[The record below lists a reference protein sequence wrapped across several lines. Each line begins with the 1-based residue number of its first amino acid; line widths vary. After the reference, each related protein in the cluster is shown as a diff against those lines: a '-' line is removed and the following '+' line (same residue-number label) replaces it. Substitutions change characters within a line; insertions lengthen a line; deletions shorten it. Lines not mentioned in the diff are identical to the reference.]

1 MILRSAFAT
10 LLLASAAPA
19 FAQDIMEKPATLTA
33 TGMPDI
39 PADISRSAQRYFE
52 GRSASFAGWDPSD
65 GSMLISTRFAN
76 VSQLHRVARP
86 LGMRQQMTFEEEPVG
101 GSLSPTGE
109 TLVISKD
116 AGGSEFS
123 QLYRY
128 EEGELVLLTDGESR
142 NGSGPWTEDGK
153 WMAFSSTK
161 RNGRESD
168 IYVMDPNDPSTTR
181 MVFEAPTVGYF
192 PMDWSPDNKHLIV
205 LHYISVQDSDLYLVD
220 VETGEARPLG
230 DPAAK
235 ISYGGAQFAPDGTLW
250 ATSDEGSDFKRL
262 GTIDLESG
270 AFTPVEAFSEWDVSS
285 ADLTDDGSL
294 MAITTNEAGATAL
307 WLRDM
312 ATGQTRKVDT
322 LPPGLVFGTEFS
334 PSNELGFT
342 FTSNKGT
349 DAYSYNVETGALTR
363 WTMSETGGLDL
374 SNNVDPE
381 LVSIESFDG
390 ERVTG
395 FLYRPDPAK
404 FPGERPLIVDIHGGP
419 EGQTRPTYKGTDNYY
434 VNELGYAVFYPNVRG
449 STGFGK
455 RFVGLDNGP
464 FLRENSVKD
473 IGAFLDHFA
482 QDAGIDDAR
491 IGVTG
496 GSYGGY
502 MCYATAIHYPDKVNG
517 AVCNVAISSFVTFL
531 ENTQEYR
538 RDLRRPEYGDE
549 RDPEQRAKLIEISP
563 MTRIT
568 EISDPL
574 FVIQGANDPRV
585 PKSEAD
591 QLVEKVRASG
601 QPVWYLVGENEG
613 HGFSKK
619 DNRDYQIAAEI
630 LFWTE
635 RMGDTE

>member
-1 MILRSAFAT
+1 MMLRSAFAI
-10 LLLASAAPA
+10 LLLAGASPL
-19 FAQDIMEKPATLTA
+19 FAQDFMEKPATLTA
-33 TGMPDI
+33 TGMPAI
-39 PADISRSAQRYFE
+39 PATIYDGAQRYFE

-86 LGMRQQMTFEEEPVG
+86 LGMRQQMTFENEPVG

-128 EEGELVLLTDGESR
+128 DDGRLVLLTDGTSR
-142 NGSGPWTEDGK
+142 NGAGPWSKDGK
-153 WMAFSSTK
+153 WLAFSSTK

-168 IYVMDPNDPSTTR
+168 IYVMDPNDPSSAR
-181 MVFEAPTVGYF
+181 MVFETPTVGWGPVDF
-192 PMDWSPDNKHLIV
+192 APDGKSLAIM
-205 LHYISVQDSDLYLVD
+205 HYTSVQDSDLYLLD
-220 VETGEARPLG
+220 VATGTARPLG
-230 DPAAK
+230 DPAET
-235 ISYGGAQFAPDGTLW
+235 ISYGGALFAPDGTLW
-250 ATSDEGSDFKRL
+250 ATSDEGSDFQRL
-262 GTIDLESG
+262 GTIDLETG
-270 AFTPVEAFSEWDVSS
+270 AFTPIASFSDWDVEGI
-285 ADLTDDGSL
+285 DITDDGSL

-312 ATGQTRKVDT
+312 ATGATRKVDT
-322 LPPGLVFGTEFS
+322 LPPGLVFGMEFS
-334 PSNELGFT
+334 PSGELGFT

-349 DAYSYNVETGALTR
+349 DAYSYNPVTGALTR
-363 WTMSETGGLDL
+363 WTMSESGGLDL
-374 SNNVDPE
+374 SANVDPE

-390 ERVTG
+390 ETVTG

-404 FPGERPLIVDIHGGP
+404 FPGARPLIVDIHGGP
-419 EGQTRPTYKGTDNYY
+419 EGQSRPTYRGTSNYY
-434 VNELGYAVFYPNVRG
+434 VNELGYAKFYPNVRG

-482 QDAGIDDAR
+482 SDPAIDADR

-502 MCYATAIHYPDKVNG
+502 MCYATAIHYADKVNG

-549 RDPEQRAKLIEISP
+549 RDPAQRAKLVEISP

-568 EISDPL
+568 EIADPL

-591 QLVEKVRASG
+591 QLVEKVRAAG

-613 HGFSKK
+613 HGFAKK
-619 DNRDYQIAAEI
+619 DNRDYQVAAEI
-630 LFWTE
+630 LFWSE

>member
-1 MILRSAFAT
+1 MMLRSALAAF
-10 LLLASAAPA
+10 LLTSAAPV
-19 FAQDIMEKPATLTA
+19 FAQDTMPKPATLTA
-33 TGMPDI
+33 TGMPEI
-39 PADISRSAQRYFE
+39 PAEIYEGAKRYFE
-52 GRSASFAGWDPSD
+52 GRSAGFVGWDPSD

-86 LGMRQQMTFEEEPVG
+86 LGMRQQMTFEDDPVG
-101 GSLSPTGE
+101 ANLSPTGE

-116 AGGSEFS
+116 AGGSEFN

-128 EEGELVLLTDGESR
+128 DGGRLILLTDGESR
-142 NGSGPWTEDGK
+142 NGSGTWTDDGR
-153 WMAFSSTK
+153 WIAFTSTK

-168 IYVMDPNDPSTTR
+168 IYIMDPTDPTTTR
-181 MVFEAPTVGYF
+181 MVFEAPTVGYG
-192 PMDWSPDNKHLIV
+192 PMDFSPDGKHLV
-205 LHYISVQDSDLYLVD
+205 VMHYTSVQDSDLYLVD
-220 VETGEARPLG
+220 VASGATRPLG
-230 DPAAK
+230 DPDAK
-235 ISYGGAQFAPDGTLW
+235 ISYGGGAFAPDGTLW

-262 GTIDLESG
+262 GTIDLATG
-270 AFTPVEAFSEWDVSS
+270 AFTPVERFSDWDV
-285 ADLTDDGSL
+285 AGFDLTDDGSM

-312 ATGQTRKVDT
+312 ATGAMTRVDS
-322 LPPGLVFGTEFS
+322 LPPGLVFGMEFS
-334 PSNELGFT
+334 PSGELGFT
-342 FTSNKGT
+342 FTSNKGS
-349 DAYSYNVETGALTR
+349 DAYSYNPTTGALTR
-363 WTMSETGGLDL
+363 WTMSESGGLDL
-374 SNNVDPE
+374 SANVDPE
-381 LVSIESFDG
+381 LVEIESFDG
-390 ERVTG
+390 ERVSG
-395 FLYRPDPAK
+395 FLYRPDPAR
-404 FPGERPLIVDIHGGP
+404 FPGPRPLIVDIHGGP
-419 EGQTRPTYKGTDNYY
+419 EGQTRPTYRGTSNYY
-434 VNELGYAVFYPNVRG
+434 FNELGYAKFYPNVRG

-473 IGAFLDHFA
+473 VGAFLDHFA
-482 QDAGIDDAR
+482 KDAGIDAAR

-502 MCYATAIHYPDKVNG
+502 MCYATAIHYSDKVNG

-630 LFWTE
+630 LFWSQLMETE
-635 RMGDTE
+635 